1 MCNFFLCFIAAS
13 RNNISHVLLIIRFHA
28 TSFPKIPK
36 HEANVSIITS
46 YQLAIRIKIYGER
59 ICGGVSCGNATVNI
73 LKSNFSLS
81 DQSKRLSFTLLQIT
95 SCNKMTFFIGSGD
108 IIFER

>member
-1 MCNFFLCFIAAS
+1 MCNFFLCLIAAS

-95 SCNKMTFFIGSGD
+95 SRKMTFFICSGD